1 MNWPALM
8 ALGLGVLR
16 LPPQTFWQMT
26 PREFS
31 AALHGAIGHIS
42 APPMNMAEFSN
53 LAARFPDED
62 RLDTR

>member
-16 LPPQTFWQMT
+16 LPPGVFWQMT

-31 AALHGAIGHIS
+31 AALRGATGVGS
-42 APPMNMAEFSN
+42 AVPMNMTEFAA
-53 LAARFPDED
+53 LASRFPDQ
-62 RLDTR
+62 DTHDP